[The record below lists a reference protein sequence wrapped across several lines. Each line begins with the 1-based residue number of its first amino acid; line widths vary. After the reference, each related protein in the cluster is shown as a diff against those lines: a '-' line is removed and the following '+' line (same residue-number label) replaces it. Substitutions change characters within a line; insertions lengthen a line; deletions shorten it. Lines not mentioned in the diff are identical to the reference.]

1 MIEYSK
7 KLRTKFI
14 SIDIIYK
21 PIKSPEKKIQCHY
34 SQDISKPYRDSC
46 GDGEKLS
53 YVFVFEYYYCG
64 KYFARADKQK
74 RHIESCSG
82 VPGIIDNFSNKN
94 LITFEEN
101 FKSKG
106 DMPMAMYFD
115 FETTAPTDNCFNPEQ
130 KKKSYVLIVA
140 FHRQLNLRNIIVQR
154 NYGHLLEQLTMI
166 DYLTN
171 GQMSYIDVT
180 LIKQSNDI
188 VQEVS
193 RRKCKNALSEMF
205 TKQL

>member
-1 MIEYSK
+1 MHG
-7 KLRTKFI
+7 FA
-14 SIDIIYK
+14 
-21 PIKSPEKKIQCHY
+21 
-34 SQDISKPYRDSC
+34 
-46 GDGEKLS
+46 
-53 YVFVFEYYYCG
+53 FECYYCG
-64 KYFARADKQK
+64 KFFTRAYKQK
-74 RHIESCSG
+74 SHIENCSG
-82 VPGIIDNFSNKN
+82 VPGIIYNSNYKN
-94 LITFEEN
+94 LITFEDN

-171 GQMSYIDVT
+171 DQMSYIDVT

>member
-1 MIEYSK
+1 
-7 KLRTKFI
+7 
-14 SIDIIYK
+14 
-21 PIKSPEKKIQCHY
+21 
-34 SQDISKPYRDSC
+34 
-46 GDGEKLS
+46 
-53 YVFVFEYYYCG
+53 
-64 KYFARADKQK
+64 
-74 RHIESCSG
+74 
-82 VPGIIDNFSNKN
+82 
-94 LITFEEN
+94 
-101 FKSKG
+101 
-106 DMPMAMYFD
+106 MAMYFD
-115 FETTAPTDNCFNPEQ
+115 FETAAPTDNCFNPEQ
-130 KKKSYVLIVA
+130 KKKSYVLIAA

-171 GQMSYIDVT
+171 DQMSYIDVT